1 MRDQSLLSL
10 IFLDIDFF
18 KEFNDHYGHL
28 AGDDCLRQVAAVL
41 REVVHRPG
49 DLAARY
55 GGEEFACVLPDTDL
69 SGAATLAYRI
79 KDRMTDLNIPHF
91 FSSVADRLTLSFGVA
106 TLIPGKGQSPSD
118 LIRLADSLL
127 CAAKEGGRNQV
138 RSWQQHALGKRV
150 NER

>member
-1 MRDQSLLSL
+1 
-10 IFLDIDFF
+10 
-18 KEFNDHYGHL
+18 
-28 AGDDCLRQVAAVL
+28 
-41 REVVHRPG
+41 
-49 DLAARY
+49 
-55 GGEEFACVLPDTDL
+55 
-69 SGAATLAYRI
+69 
-79 KDRMTDLNIPHF
+79 MTDLNIPHF

-127 CAAKEGGRNQV
+127 YAAKEGGRNQV